1 MVTGEVYD
9 VLELSKQP
17 DEPPVVNQ
25 LDLLLERARS
35 GDEQVVPE
43 LRNWLESRP
52 DLWHFYGDLGRHA
65 RQGWL
70 GLVAGKDLAIRE
82 SVDRV
87 MLELER
93 ELAGPNPSRIERLLI
108 DRVLANWLRLHFAEL
123 AATQAM
129 NRPKLAEF
137 WDRRQ
142 SRAERA
148 YLASLGALTT
158 LRRLLSM
165 VPVPAVTTAQ
175 RQDSNSTLEGPM
187 VDPTHSGPPLRFVD
201 CGGA

>member
-1 MVTGEVYD
+1 VLENSQEKTEPAEIDHLDWLLQRARQGDPD
-9 VLELSKQP
+9 VLL
-17 DEPPVVNQ
+17 
-25 LDLLLERARS
+25 
-35 GDEQVVPE
+35 E
-43 LRNWLESRP
+43 LREWLDRSAVWRQ
-52 DLWHFYGDLGRHA
+52 WGDLGKQA
-65 RQGWL
+65 RDAWL
-70 GLVAGKDLAIRE
+70 RLIAGNDLVLRE
-82 SVDRV
+82 SILRKLDD
-87 MLELER
+87 LQR
-93 ELAGPNPSRIERLLI
+93 ELAPSRPTTIERLLI

-123 AATQAM
+123 AATQPR

-165 VPVPAVTTAQ
+165 VTVPAVTTAQ

-187 VDPTHSGPPLRFVD
+187 VDPTHSGPQLRLID